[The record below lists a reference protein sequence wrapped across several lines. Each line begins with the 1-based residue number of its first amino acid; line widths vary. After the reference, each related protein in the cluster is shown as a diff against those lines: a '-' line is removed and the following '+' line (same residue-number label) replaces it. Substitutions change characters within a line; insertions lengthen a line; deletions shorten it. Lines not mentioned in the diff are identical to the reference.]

1 MPFGFLFFVCLGGQT
16 YTTSES
22 EFLLPLSRVIV
33 TTKASKQ
40 GELEDG
46 GRYFETEGESR
57 FRTLT
62 LISVKVSLY

>member
-40 GELEDG
+40 GELEEG
-46 GRYFETEGESR
+46 GGGILKQRGKVESAP
-57 FRTLT
+57 
-62 LISVKVSLY
+62 